1 MGLRKTLLWVHRWL
15 TLVFGVWVLLMTV
28 TGTALVFT
36 EDIDRRLN
44 SELFRE
50 TKGPTTTSVDA
61 ATTMVNERYAD
72 WLIVDVTLPPKMA
85 GVYEFMLFPL
95 DFSIEKELR
104 VYVDPGSGRIL
115 GTRDPEGGLTRWML
129 DIHAGLLLGKTGRPL
144 IFAIGLVFVFL
155 LGTGL
160 YLWWPRLALWRAK
173 FRLRRGR
180 GRIPFHYDLHQ
191 LVGIFALPGL
201 AVIVM
206 TGVIFTY
213 PGVAKNLWY
222 GLIRTEQTVSLSD
235 RILRAE
241 RRPTPVLTYEEL
253 VKRAEAAAPGGKVIR
268 LTLPESDDD
277 AVLVWL
283 EAGRDPFAGRA
294 SFSGNVT
301 MQIDPYTGQILARE
315 DPSERPA
322 LVQFFDRWL
331 YPLHMGSF
339 GGWPVR
345 LLYGLIGLTP
355 FVLAFTGVM
364 LWWLRRR
371 RRKAAP
377 DVEVVL
383 PEIEEEIIDL
393 EGLDDFDEPVMSRS
407 LYLTRGR
414 PE

>member
-1 MGLRKTLLWVHRWL
+1 MRLRKAILWLHRWL
-15 TLVFGVWVLLMTV
+15 TLAFGVWVLLMTV

-36 EDIDRRLN
+36 DDIDRRLN

-50 TKGPTTTSVDA
+50 TPTATPTSVDA
-61 ATTMVNERYAD
+61 ATATVNEKYLD

-104 VYVDPGSGRIL
+104 VYVDPGTGKIL
-115 GTRDPEGGLTRWML
+115 GSRDPEGGLTRWML
-129 DIHAGLLLGKTGRPL
+129 DIHAGLLLGQTGRPL
-144 IFAIGLVFVFL
+144 ILAVGVVLVVL

-160 YLWWPRLALWRAK
+160 YLWWPRLAAWRAK

-180 GRIPFHYDLHQ
+180 GRVPFHYDLHQ
-191 LVGIFALPGL
+191 LVAIFALPGM
-201 AVIVM
+201 AVIAV

-213 PGVAKNLWY
+213 PAAAKTLWY
-222 GLIRTEQTVSLSD
+222 GLIRTEQTVNLPD

-241 RRPTPVLTYEEL
+241 RRPTPVLTYEEIID
-253 VKRAEAAAPGGKVIR
+253 RAEAAAPGGRVIR

-283 EAGRDPFAGRA
+283 EAGHDPFGGRA
-294 SFSGNVT
+294 SFSGSVT
-301 MQIDPYTGQILARE
+301 MQIDPYSGEILARE
-315 DPSERPA
+315 DPSGRPA
-322 LVQFFDRWL
+322 LAQLFDRWL

-345 LLYGLIGLTP
+345 VLYGVIGLTP

-371 RRKAAP
+371 RRKVAP
-377 DVEVVL
+377 DEEVVI
-383 PEIEEEIIDL
+383 PELEEDVVDL
-393 EGLDDFDEPVMSRS
+393 DGFDDFDEPAISRCLFPARRS
-407 LYLTRGR
+407 
-414 PE
+414 P